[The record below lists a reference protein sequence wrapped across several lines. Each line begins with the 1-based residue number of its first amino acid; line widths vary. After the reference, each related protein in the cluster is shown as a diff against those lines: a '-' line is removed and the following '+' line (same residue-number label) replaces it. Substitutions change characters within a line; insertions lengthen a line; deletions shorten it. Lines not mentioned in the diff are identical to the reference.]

1 MNDVIDI
8 DEPEE
13 TPSEDGTGMWMQL
26 GPYRINLAFIEQ
38 YLHVKDD
45 EGTKIEL
52 RFASGAKHRIPV
64 PEESAREVLADLD
77 RLTEPAHVESEMVVE
92 WSDERQD

>member
-1 MNDVIDI
+1 MDVIEFD
-8 DEPEE
+8 DRDA
-13 TPSEDGTGMWMQL
+13 TAEDGDDSMWMQL
-26 GPYRINLAFIEQ
+26 GPYRINLEFVEQ

-77 RLTEPAHVESEMVVE
+77 RLTDPAHVESEMVVE
-92 WSDERQD
+92 WSDERQN